1 MTGVRKKQ
9 KTSNED
15 TAVQNPQLSDVLNAI
30 EGKKKQKLKKNK
42 KYKKNLDLLEA
53 DREQKRAS
61 VT

>member
-9 KTSNED
+9 KTSTED

-53 DREQKRAS
+53 DREKKRAS